1 MVNQVKEYL
10 EQQNIE
16 MDGKTLVL
24 AVSGGADSACLLD
37 LFHQLQREK
46 DLKLIC
52 VHVNHGLR
60 EEASQDEAFVR
71 NLAAEYG
78 VAFRVL
84 HADVRSRAAEEK
96 LSEEE
101 AGRRIRY
108 AFLDEVAEEVQAD
121 YVLLAH
127 HHDDSAETV
136 LFNLFRGT
144 GLRGLGG
151 IRPLQ
156 GRYLRPLLCVS
167 REEIEK
173 YMEERGLAYVT
184 DASNLN
190 EEYSRNRI
198 RNRILPEA
206 ERICLAATDH
216 IATTAEELSAIEEY
230 LAGQTQEAYLRCVRA
245 DEAGLLLEEKEY
257 RLLPGVIATRVIHR
271 AIEEAAG
278 SARDISRVHV
288 YDTAALFGREAGRQ
302 LSLPYGLK
310 AYRVYDGVRLCKEGV
325 AVSKGPA
332 EELSDQ
338 AGKEAQTGKNI
349 VLEGV
354 GTARGEVILPPEPKN
369 IPQKRYTKWFDYDK
383 ITYCPIFR
391 KRQDGD
397 YLVIDGSGRRKT
409 LNRYFIDEK
418 IPSHERDSVWILA
431 DGSHVMWVV
440 GHRIS
445 AAYKVGA
452 ETKKAV
458 CWCITGTEEE

>member
-10 EQQNIE
+10 QQQNIE
-16 MDGKTLVL
+16 IKGKTLVL

-37 LFHQLQREK
+37 LFHQLQREM

-60 EEASQDEAFVR
+60 VAASRDEAFVR
-71 NLAAEYG
+71 ELAAEYG
-78 VAFRVL
+78 IGFKVL
-84 HADVRSRAAEEK
+84 HADVKSRAAEEK

-108 AFLDEVAEEVQAD
+108 AFLDVVAEEVQAD

-127 HHDDSAETV
+127 HRDDSAETV

-144 GLRGLGG
+144 GIRGLGG

-167 REEIEK
+167 REEIEA
-173 YMEERGLAYVT
+173 YMAERGLTYVT
-184 DASNLN
+184 DETNLDT
-190 EEYSRNRI
+190 EYSRNRI

-206 ERICLAATDH
+206 ERICTAATEH
-216 IATTAEELSAIEEY
+216 IATTAEELAAIEAY
-230 LAGQTQEAYLRCVRA
+230 LAGQTQDAYLRCVRKDA
-245 DEAGLLLEEKEY
+245 QGLLLQEKEY
-257 RLLPGVIATRVIHR
+257 RLLAEVLATRVVHR
-271 AIEEAAG
+271 ALEETAG

-288 YDTAALFGREAGRQ
+288 RDTAALFGRESGRQ

-325 AVSKGPA
+325 AVSKGT
-332 EELSDQ
+332 SDDASVQ
-338 AGKEAQTGKNI
+338 AGMEAHPGKNI
-349 VLEGV
+349 VLNGV
-354 GTARGEVILPPEPKN
+354 GIARAEVVISPEPQN
-369 IPQKRYTKWFDYDK
+369 IPQKRYTKWFDFDK
-383 ITYCPIFR
+383 IMYCPIFR

>member
-10 EQQNIE
+10 SQQNIE
-16 MDGKTLVL
+16 IKGKTLVL

-37 LFHQLQREK
+37 LFHQLQREM

-60 EEASQDEAFVR
+60 ETALRDETFVR
-71 NLAAEYG
+71 ELAAQYG

-84 HADVRSRAAEEK
+84 HADVRKKAVEEK

-108 AFLDEVAEEVQAD
+108 AFLNEVAEAERAD

-127 HHDDSAETV
+127 HRDDSAETV

-156 GRYLRPLLCVS
+156 GCYLRPLLCVS
-167 REEIEK
+167 REEVEA

-184 DASNLN
+184 DETNLDT
-190 EEYSRNRI
+190 EYSRNRI

-206 ERICLAATDH
+206 ELICAAATKH
-216 IATTAEELSAIEEY
+216 IATTAEELVAIEAY
-230 LAGQTQEAYLRCVRA
+230 LAEQTQKAYLRCIRKDA
-245 DEAGLLLEEKEY
+245 GGLLLEEKEY
-257 RLLPGVIATRVIHR
+257 RLFPEVIATRVIHR
-271 AIEEAAG
+271 ALEETAG
-278 SARDISRVHV
+278 SARDIARVHV
-288 YDTAALFGREAGRQ
+288 CDTAALFGREAGRQ
-302 LSLPYGLK
+302 LSLPYGIK
-310 AYRVYDGVRLCKEGV
+310 AHRVYDGVRLCKEGV
-325 AVSKGPA
+325 AVSKGTP
-332 EELSDQ
+332 EESSVW
-338 AGKEAQTGKNI
+338 AGMEAQPDKNI
-349 VLEGV
+349 VLDGV
-354 GTARGEVILPPEPKN
+354 GIARGEVISPPEPKN
-369 IPQKRYTKWFDYDK
+369 IPQKTYTKWFDYDK

-397 YLVIDGSGRRKT
+397 YLVIDESGRRKS

-418 IPSHERDSVWILA
+418 IPSYKRDSVWVLA

-458 CWCITGTEEE
+458 CWCIAGTEEE